1 MEPYYTIMKLPGEQ
15 TEEFILMLP
24 FTPKRK
30 DNLAA
35 WMVARSDDE
44 NYGRLIVY
52 RFPKQKLVFGPK
64 QVVARIN
71 QDAEISR
78 QLTLWNQRGSQ
89 VIFGPIMVIPIEES
103 LIYVQPLYLRA
114 ETGKIPELRRVIVVA
129 ETRIAMEPTLEASLG
144 QIFGGPPSPVTPSV
158 VASRSPEQPAT
169 TKPAADAQSLSG
181 QAKQHYDRALQAQR
195 EGDWARYGEEI
206 KRLGAVLEQISKQK

>member
-1 MEPYYTIMKLPGEQ
+1 L
-15 TEEFILMLP
+15 FA
-24 FTPKRK
+24 F
-30 DNLAA
+30 
-35 WMVARSDDE
+35 
-44 NYGRLIVY
+44 

-71 QDAEISR
+71 QDAEIAR

-89 VIFGPIMVIPIEES
+89 VIFGPLMVIPIKES

-129 ETRIAMEPTLEASLG
+129 ENRIAMEPTLEASLA
-144 QIFGGPPSPVTPSV
+144 QIFGGAPSSTMSLPMA
-158 VASRSPEQPAT
+158 VAEKSPAQASQPGGMSAT
-169 TKPAADAQSLSG
+169 TQIAAGTQTLAA

-195 EGDWARYGEEI
+195 EGDWTRYGEEI
-206 KRLGAVLEQISKQK
+206 KRLGAVLEQMSGQK